1 MSKFICTLHVY
12 YKVLLFKFNLVM
24 RRILCRGKLNFECE
38 CCICIT
44 CQKFLI
50 RIRKIEFSQH
60 RPKFVQLEILR
71 PLHCNLKIIGR
82 LFKTGIN
89 YPVPNAHT
97 VFEFQRRAHSVR
109 PVHISSLISRFEVV
123 ESDLTAHAPPFL
135 FFSKRFQKNSCPTFF
150 YVVWHWPFRRAVVC
164 RVYLENKYNYILKV
178 VATFRVGLSRIK
190 YCVELLYLYKVT
202 TARWAASEFSLL
214 IVTNLISQR
223 PMTN

>member
-1 MSKFICTLHVY
+1 MNFDTPSTKVCTIRNFSTIASQSKNH
-12 YKVLLFKFNLVM
+12 K
-24 RRILCRGKLNFECE
+24 
-38 CCICIT
+38 
-44 CQKFLI
+44 
-50 RIRKIEFSQH
+50 
-60 RPKFVQLEILR
+60 
-71 PLHCNLKIIGR
+71 
-82 LFKTGIN
+82 
-89 YPVPNAHT
+89 A
-97 VFEFQRRAHSVR
+97 FQNWYLSTIQCAHSVR
-109 PVHISSLISRFEVV
+109 ISGARAQCEARAHLIINQPVRSRWKWPHG
-123 ESDLTAHAPPFL
+123 SRSPFSF

>member
-1 MSKFICTLHVY
+1 MYYLSNISNTDSQNWIFTASTKVCTIRNFTTIASQSKNHKAFQNWY
-12 YKVLLFKFNLVM
+12 
-24 RRILCRGKLNFECE
+24 
-38 CCICIT
+38 
-44 CQKFLI
+44 
-50 RIRKIEFSQH
+50 
-60 RPKFVQLEILR
+60 QLSS
-71 PLHCNLKIIGR
+71 
-82 LFKTGIN
+82 
-89 YPVPNAHT
+89 AHT
-97 VFEFQRRAHSVR
+97 MFEFQGRAHSVR